1 MSLFAVSG
9 VTPITTEE
17 DYNLDLPLPHNLND
31 RQFARLIIKQDAN
44 ATDIIKQQEVV
55 IDNNTKTLEN
65 LIGDLAKLEIKNDQ
79 LKQDNDVKTKRI
91 DALEQMLKA
100 LTNNHHNLKADH
112 QVQRQQL
119 GNFLHIHL

>member
-1 MSLFAVSG
+1 M
-9 VTPITTEE
+9 
-17 DYNLDLPLPHNLND
+17 DLPLPHNLND
-31 RQFARLIIKQDAN
+31 HQFARLIIKQEAN

-65 LIGDLAKLEIKNDQ
+65 LIGDLAKMEIKNDQ

-119 GNFLHIHL
+119 GNFLKQSFVVNDRNIINLLSLF